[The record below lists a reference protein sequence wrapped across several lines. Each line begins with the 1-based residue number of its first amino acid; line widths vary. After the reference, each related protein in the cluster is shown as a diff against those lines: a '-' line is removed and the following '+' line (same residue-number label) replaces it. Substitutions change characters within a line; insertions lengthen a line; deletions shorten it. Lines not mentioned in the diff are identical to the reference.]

1 MAKKWSAAV
10 MIPTSSEYANRITG
24 ASFSPSKS
32 SGNPMVTVE
41 CEVVTPQEVEVG
53 GEQVNIAGVST
64 TNYFVTTVIDPKTK
78 TVDEEATAKKR
89 GQFREFWEK
98 CGLDS
103 SEINWDNIEVKKL
116 EGKVLLTQMESE
128 MEEKRATPTAEQIA
142 KAKEKGVR
150 PEGTI
155 MKNPVTG
162 KPLVNYWPKIR
173 EFFGL
178 SPDQTPSANPY

>member
-78 TVDEEATAKKR
+78 TVDEEI
-89 GQFREFWEK
+89 G
-98 CGLDS
+98 
-103 SEINWDNIEVKKL
+103 
-116 EGKVLLTQMESE
+116 
-128 MEEKRATPTAEQIA
+128 RAH
-142 KAKEKGVR
+142 V
-150 PEGTI
+150 
-155 MKNPVTG
+155 
-162 KPLVNYWPKIR
+162 
-173 EFFGL
+173 
-178 SPDQTPSANPY
+178 